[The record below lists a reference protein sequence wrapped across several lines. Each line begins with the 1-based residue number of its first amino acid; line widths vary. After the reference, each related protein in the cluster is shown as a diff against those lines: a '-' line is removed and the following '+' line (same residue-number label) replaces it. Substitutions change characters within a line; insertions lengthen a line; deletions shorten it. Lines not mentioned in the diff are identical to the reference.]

1 MQRVARLPQ
10 LLRVQTVITYMR
22 LRAGARFASLFGL
35 AVVALVA
42 TGPVDLAQAAAGA
55 RDRDRLIHSA
65 KLRAS
70 SGQTDF
76 SSVAMSGGVVV
87 AGAPLATVGTNQD
100 QGAVYLFTRPTGGWS
115 DETETARLVAS
126 DGGAT
131 DYFGSM
137 VAISGDTI
145 VVGSAGQAVCT
156 LATFPCPHPTPASEL
171 LYVFTEPPGGW
182 SGTVEESAKLTIAD
196 PGITGFGGVAI
207 SGNTLVAF
215 PLPPPDYLA
224 VPAGY
229 VFTRPAAGWSGTIR
243 PAAAVSVS
251 SGRPYETIGP
261 SIAISSRDI
270 FAGAISGTG
279 TQIVSVFHRP
289 AVGWTGA
296 IQEHARL
303 IAPPGG
309 SFGPIAA
316 FGPTVVVGTF
326 GSSGPTADVFVMPK
340 RGWSKTRPTAKLRPR
355 PLFNGGEGVPGI
367 YAVAASGRTIAALV
381 LGPTSSN
388 CFPTNVCGETLYTF
402 RRPPRGWK
410 GTIPTESSAVIL
422 RQPLQL
428 TAAPL
433 AIEGQT
439 IATGGH
445 GAIDILTQTIR
456 PAQHRA

>member
-1 MQRVARLPQ
+1 MGVLRGARLSA
-10 LLRVQTVITYMR
+10 LL
-22 LRAGARFASLFGL
+22 GL
-35 AVVALVA
+35 AVAAFAVL
-42 TGPVDLAQAAAGA
+42 GPVELASAAGDA
-55 RDRDRLIHSA
+55 RGRDRLIHA
-65 KLRAS
+65 ATLRAS
-70 SGQTDF
+70 DGRTAF

-87 AGAPLATVGTNQD
+87 AGAPLATIGTNQD

-115 DETETARLVAS
+115 DETQTARLVAS
-126 DGGAT
+126 DGGAS

-156 LATFPCPHPTPASEL
+156 LATYPCPGPTPTSKF

-182 SGTVEESAKLTIAD
+182 SGTVEESAKLTVAD
-196 PGITGFGGVAI
+196 PGITGFGGVAM

-215 PLPPPDYLA
+215 PLPPPDYLG

-229 VFTRPAAGWSGTIR
+229 VFTRPAAGWSGTVL
-243 PAAAVSVS
+243 PAAALSV

-261 SIAISSRDI
+261 SIAISRHDI
-270 FAGAISGTG
+270 FAGVIASPTG
-279 TQIVSVFHRP
+279 TQVVSVFHQP
-289 AVGWTGA
+289 AVGWTGT

-309 SFGPIAA
+309 FGPIAA
-316 FGPTVVVGTF
+316 LGPAVVTGIF
-326 GSSGPTADVFVMPK
+326 GSSGPAADVFVMPK
-340 RGWSKTRPTAKLRPR
+340 RGWSNTGRPTAKLRPR
-355 PLFNGGEGVPGI
+355 PLFNGGEGPPGI
-367 YAVAASGRTIAALV
+367 YAAAASGRTIAALV

-388 CFPTNVCGETLYTF
+388 CFPTNICGETLYTF
-402 RRPPRGWK
+402 RRPARGWR

-428 TAAPL
+428 FAAPL

-439 IATGGH
+439 IATGGQ
-445 GAIDILTQTIR
+445 GAIQILKQTIH
-456 PAQHRA
+456 PARHRI